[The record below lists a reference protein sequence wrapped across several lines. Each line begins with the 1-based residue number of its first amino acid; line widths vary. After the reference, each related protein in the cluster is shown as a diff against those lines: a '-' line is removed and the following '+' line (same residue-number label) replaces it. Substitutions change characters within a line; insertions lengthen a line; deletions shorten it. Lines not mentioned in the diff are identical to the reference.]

1 LAPILLALLVVVVVV
16 AGAVCILPCMVLC
29 AEVSWA
35 STELVCTGV
44 IHICRITAGSG
55 APDTGT
61 AEAAAEVEVEAGIRA
76 IASIRRRAWAS
87 V

>member
-1 LAPILLALLVVVVVV
+1 V
-16 AGAVCILPCMVLC
+16 
-29 AEVSWA
+29 EVSWA

-55 APDTGT
+55 APDAGT
-61 AEAAAEVEVEAGIRA
+61 AEAVAEVEVEAGIRA
-76 IASIRRRAWAS
+76 IASIRRRAS